1 MVLDDWRELKRL
13 GDERI
18 ARVRALEGFYVLWP
32 RYCSA
37 WTQHLHEVAQGS
49 TYRADPRFLGFCEV
63 GEKPTLPN
71 AMIPVP
77 PSQDGAISM
86 MEYLR
91 RHSRN
96 PRIGLMCFPGTHGEW
111 ALWRGVQ
118 GQFDYLAH
126 MAASGAAHTYVP
138 VEQERDHY
146 LREIDSYLAMMA
158 GMDLLSQQT
167 LAARIHAYLALDR
180 GPLLRYM
187 ISADYQYFNG
197 ASPQCSFV
205 PREQEIYVDVGA
217 SQGECL
223 GRMAGLVGPGS
234 ELWGLEPNRL
244 DFVSLR
250 SLSWLLPIRAERVVA
265 GAHHGGSVEFYTDP
279 DYPHGSRFVLPSD
292 SVQWRED
299 RKEWIEPLPAVSLD
313 CLVPGQATM
322 IKADVEG
329 GELGILEGATRHL
342 ADSQCRLSI
351 AAYHYPNDLLSL
363 SRFMQSL
370 GRKRHSV
377 RGHHASV
384 WDLVLYVHEDAR

>member
-234 ELWGLEPNRL
+234 ELWGWSPT
-244 DFVSLR
+244 VWIS
-250 SLSWLLPIRAERVVA
+250 SVCAA
-265 GAHHGGSVEFYTDP
+265 CHGCCPSVPSGS
-279 DYPHGSRFVLPSD
+279 
-292 SVQWRED
+292 
-299 RKEWIEPLPAVSLD
+299 LPA
-313 CLVPGQATM
+313 PTM
-322 IKADVEG
+322 VAAWSSTRTLITRMGRASCF
-329 GELGILEGATRHL
+329 LRIPCSGAKIVK
-342 ADSQCRLSI
+342 S
-351 AAYHYPNDLLSL
+351 
-363 SRFMQSL
+363 
-370 GRKRHSV
+370 G
-377 RGHHASV
+377 
-384 WDLVLYVHEDAR
+384 